1 MKQKYKITAEQKQ
14 ELESA
19 RKENKNKNTEKR
31 LRALILRA
39 EGKSN
44 SIAAAATEFHPAYV
58 SKLVSIYCRKGLG
71 AIIGNHYHG
80 NRRNMSIEEEAAF
93 LETYKKQ
100 AEQGQIVEISIIK
113 RAYEEKVGHSIGG
126 TQIYYVLRRHGWRKL
141 MPRSKHPNKADDEA
155 IEASK
160 KLTKPSGMGW

>member
-14 ELESA
+14 ELERA
-19 RKENKNKNTEKR
+19 RKENRNKNTEKR
-31 LRALILRA
+31 LKALVLRA

-44 SIAAAATEFHPAYV
+44 IMAAAATEFHPAYV
-58 SKLVSIYCRKGLG
+58 SKLVSIYCREGLG
-71 AIIGNHYHG
+71 AIIGNHYPG
-80 NRRNMSIEEEAAF
+80 NRRNMSIEEEATF

-100 AEQGQIVEISIIK
+100 AEKGQIVEVSIIK

-160 KLTKPSGMGW
+160 KLTKPSGVNW